1 MKCVKGEVFLKIQK
15 KAAVILAALCFALV
29 AGCSAGGESSLSEG
43 AVSQGGSPQTVSSQ
57 EVVSSQESQ
66 TSSPGPEDLSSSG
79 GADPVK
85 EKEAVLYI
93 GSDGRFQEYTWK
105 YERELTPDALIQAI
119 SDLTGWDL
127 TLADAV
133 TVGKGGMTVCFSK
146 ESALFIGPPDPQKE
160 DFFMFDAESL
170 DRTILDS
177 IQHTLQYNFVD
188 PELGDPDSLDIYYC
202 MEGNA
207 PLTLPGINVTL
218 PMDQPYK
225 GFTVE

>member
-1 MKCVKGEVFLKIQK
+1 
-15 KAAVILAALCFALV
+15 
-29 AGCSAGGESSLSEG
+29 
-43 AVSQGGSPQTVSSQ
+43 
-57 EVVSSQESQ
+57 
-66 TSSPGPEDLSSSG
+66 
-79 GADPVK
+79 
-85 EKEAVLYI
+85 
-93 GSDGRFQEYTWK
+93 
-105 YERELTPDALIQAI
+105 
-119 SDLTGWDL
+119 
-127 TLADAV
+127 
-133 TVGKGGMTVCFSK
+133 MTVCFSK